1 MKSIYE
7 HMNNI
12 DDEQSLRE
20 SAIPMNESSEK
31 DEINQIVSD
40 HFEWALEELGS
51 EASVD
56 DYVKWFIDISDEA
69 DIVFNRQQRK
79 LLRDEIENRLKA
91 ENDDIDETDIVES
104 VETSWLEIQNK
115 IALEQQEG
123 INPFYDESAAGD
135 YIYELMG
142 KVETELDMEVVP
154 SVQSG
159 EGDVYIH
166 LGSSY
171 DNTNSTIGPINFT
184 TFCNELIDLVLEA
197 DTQNEFIRSYKENI
211 SAYLS

>member
-20 SAIPMNESSEK
+20 SSIPMNESSEK

-79 LLRDEIENRLKA
+79 LLRDQIENRLKA

-142 KVETELDMEVVP
+142 KVETELDIEVLP
-154 SVQSG
+154 SVQG
-159 EGDVYIH
+159 GVGDVYIH

-171 DNTNSTIGPINFT
+171 DNVDSPVGPINFT

-197 DTQNEFIRSYKENI
+197 DNQNEFIRSYKENI